1 MSKLKGRLLSFMLIF
16 ALAFQFC
23 AIESSAASKNWSLRY
38 VYGAPSS
45 EQKLIW
51 EKTVTTTKKTTKVT
65 VDEVGGSAEIFAYSS
80 NGISSLF
87 SKAGSATTTAKVG
100 RDIYICVK
108 FTEQGKSSNTP
119 NGSFSY

>member
-45 EQKLIW
+45 EQELRW

-65 VDEVGGSAEIFAYSS
+65 VDEVGGGAKIFAYSS
-80 NGISSLF
+80 NGISALF
-87 SKAGSATTTAKVG
+87 YKAGSATTTTKVG
-100 RDIYICVK
+100 KSVYLSVNYSS
-108 FTEQGKSSNTP
+108 QGSSSNTP